1 MLAEIINYVEF
12 EITKLLTSQYKN
24 IVMIDLSALRLL
36 IYFNV
41 LTVNIWGNFKK
52 NVKAKYVKYAFSSK
66 SRKNIIF

>member
-24 IVMIDLSALRLL
+24 IVRIDLSALRLL

-52 NVKAKYVKYAFSSK
+52 NVKAKYVQYAFSSK